1 MNEHPKN
8 TFGIFFFFFFFLK
21 QANKHKPC
29 LGNQLADSTG
39 SLDLLLSDPAEVLC
53 AHNDGLVGEL
63 ALSENLVVSVVQ
75 DVNNEGLTL
84 LLRGSLLGLIGHEAP
99 DFVEVDGGCVEL
111 LGGPVEVTHTDLSE
125 VTGMVLVEV
134 DALVVLTSGVTAT
147 SRMLP
152 VLACVRWKGE
162 RKSGDFLSN
171 EITTFK
177 LDPQTGNSPTR
188 P

>member
-8 TFGIFFFFFFFLK
+8 TFGIFFFFFFFFFLK
-21 QANKHKPC
+21 KAKKNKPC

-39 SLDLLLSDPAEVLC
+39 SLDLLLSDPAEVFC

-63 ALSENLVVSVVQ
+63 ALAEDLVVSLVQ
-75 DVNNEGLTL
+75 AVNDEGLTL
-84 LLRGSLLGLIGHEAP
+84 LLGGSLLGLSGHEAP
-99 DFVEVDGGCVEL
+99 DLVEVDCGGVEL

-134 DALVVLTSGVTAT
+134 DTLVVLTSGVTAT

-152 VLACVRWKGE
+152 VLACDG
-162 RKSGDFLSN
+162 
-171 EITTFK
+171 
-177 LDPQTGNSPTR
+177 
-188 P
+188 